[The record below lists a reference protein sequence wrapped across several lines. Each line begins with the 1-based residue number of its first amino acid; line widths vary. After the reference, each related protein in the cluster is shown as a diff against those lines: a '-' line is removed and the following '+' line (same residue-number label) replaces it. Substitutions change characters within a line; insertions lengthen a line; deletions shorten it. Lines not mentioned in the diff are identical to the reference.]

1 VKFLFSLEQVE
12 NDFDYFSQFSWPEDD
27 DDDWECFYEESND
40 DLFVNNHLNCKQ
52 LNLVDHF
59 EEKNYQ
65 RVKRSNKKINA
76 QRQIKTK
83 YAQSVK
89 INSHNKHLYMHHRL
103 FKQVQLD
110 PSSRNCIPSCPSV
123 PVYSPE
129 ALRSIVYE
137 HRHSQTYTKTP
148 IQPAVPRSEPP
159 IQFREYTINQ
169 HNIPNE
175 PCFDDAMIAF
185 LLEMQNRDL

>member
-12 NDFDYFSQFSWPEDD
+12 EIDDEYFSRFNWPEDD
-27 DDDWECFYEESND
+27 DDDWECFYEDSND
-40 DLFVNNHLNCKQ
+40 DLFVTNHLNRKQ
-52 LNLVDHF
+52 LILVDHF

-65 RVKRSNKKINA
+65 RSKRSNKKINA

-83 YAQSVK
+83 YAQSIK

-110 PSSRNCIPSCPSV
+110 PPSQNYISSSP
-123 PVYSPE
+123 PVSSYSPKI
-129 ALRSIVYE
+129 LRSIVDD
-137 HRHSQTYTKTP
+137 HRPSQTR
-148 IQPAVPRSEPP
+148 IQPVVVPRPEPP

-169 HNIPNE
+169 YNIPHE

-185 LLEMQNRDL
+185 LLDMQNRDL